1 MTVFFDINTVY
12 PNFTLIN
19 VFWQKQQLHTMSIL
33 SKKYLPHYLG
43 ISTLIWIVGGT
54 FWYKSQFCDTPV
66 AAASN
71 VVAVKSTGKHLPF
84 YFPFG
89 EAQPIFMGESFLQ
102 FKETT
107 DYLNDNKDK
116 TLIIRGLYDIQEHAD
131 SNLGLQRAQAIKSA
145 LLNLGTL
152 PTSIETKS
160 AQRDNLFFV
169 NRQLFDGVE
178 FKVVDNIEGHFQA
191 LNLFFKKNK
200 YQFTDN
206 DELKNYF
213 HALNHYLSFHPNVQ
227 LKITAHQD
235 FTEGGTISQKRL
247 AFIKSFLENH
257 DFSAN
262 QLAFE
267 DVKSEMP
274 LAQTG
279 QIKNSRVEIR
289 VIIP

>member
-1 MTVFFDINTVY
+1 
-12 PNFTLIN
+12 
-19 VFWQKQQLHTMSIL
+19 MSIL

-43 ISTLIWIVGGT
+43 ISTLIWIIGGT
-54 FWYKSQFCDTPV
+54 LWYKSQFCETPV
-66 AAASN
+66 ASKNN
-71 VVAVKSTGKHLPF
+71 VVAVKSTGTHLPF

-89 EAQPIFMGESFLQ
+89 EAQPIFMAESFLQ
-102 FKETT
+102 FKETA
-107 DYLNDNKDK
+107 DYLNDNRDK
-116 TLIIRGLYDIQEHAD
+116 TLIIRGLYAPQERAD

-160 AQRDNLFFV
+160 GQRDSLLFV

-200 YQFTDN
+200 YQFSDN
-206 DELKNYF
+206 DDLKNYF
-213 HALNHYLSFHPNVQ
+213 HALNHYLSFHPNVK

-235 FTEGGTISQKRL
+235 FTEGDSASKKRL
-247 AFIKSFLENH
+247 AFIKNFLENH
-257 DFSAN
+257 DFLPN
-262 QLAFE
+262 QIEFE
-267 DVKSEMP
+267 DVKSEIP
-274 LAQTG
+274 LAATG